1 MSPFLQAAIF
11 ITCFIVILAAFI
23 TFIVRLSKRLHRK
36 VNPRIYNVI
45 EGIII
50 AGIVLG
56 VAGMFQPFTKTL
68 YEPGFLVLLFSTLG
82 FIVWSHV
89 VPARAM
95 VSVDG
100 VRGE

>member
-1 MSPFLQAAIF
+1 MSPFLQAATF
-11 ITCFIVILAAFI
+11 ITCFIIVLAAFI

-45 EGIII
+45 EAIVI

-56 VAGMFQPFTKTL
+56 VAGMFQPFTKAL

-89 VPARAM
+89 TPAR
-95 VSVDG
+95 VSVSS
-100 VRGE
+100 ES